1 MKVRISQRAVYYKTA
16 EVEIEIDKD
25 ELENFKLN
33 NGEYTTIQDYLIEN
47 EHLYAEKLDDALEQ
61 VEYEDGLGMESGDWT
76 DKEDASESRFDV
88 VGENFGGHL

>member
-1 MKVRISQRAVYYKTA
+1 MKVRISQRNVYYKTA

-33 NGEYTTIQDYLIEN
+33 GGKYATIQDYLIEN
-47 EHLYAEKLDDALEQ
+47 EHLYLEQLDNALEQ
-61 VEYEDGLGMESGDWT
+61 VEPEYGLGMGSGDWT
-76 DKEDASESRFDV
+76 DKEHYSESRFDV

>member
-33 NGEYTTIQDYLIEN
+33 GGEHTTIQDYLIEN
-47 EHLYAEKLDDALEQ
+47 EHLYAEKMDNALEQ
-61 VEYEDGLGMESGDWT
+61 VEPEAQEMVLW
-76 DKEDASESRFDV
+76 RFDV